1 MDLSKLIFNKK
12 KIVKFI
18 SGWREFYM
26 FYSIVIQKILD
37 PLISKL
43 LIEKGRKTK
52 QKKKKKSNIQLGT
65 KKKGNFQK
73 EKKEKDEIAGRI
85 VKMQCRRKDE
95 TLQSRFC
102 QSRTTSS
109 NVKT

>member
-1 MDLSKLIFNKK
+1 
-12 KIVKFI
+12 
-18 SGWREFYM
+18 M

-52 QKKKKKSNIQLGT
+52 QKKKKKKSNIQLGT

>member
-1 MDLSKLIFNKK
+1 MERILYVLQYSYPKK
-12 KIVKFI
+12 FRSTNFKIINRK
-18 SGWREFYM
+18 RE
-26 FYSIVIQKILD
+26 
-37 PLISKL
+37 
-43 LIEKGRKTK
+43 ENKTK
-52 QKKKKKSNIQLGT
+52 EKKKKKSNIQLGT

>member
-1 MDLSKLIFNKK
+1 MERILYVLQYSYPKNFRSTNF
-12 KIVKFI
+12 KIINRK
-18 SGWREFYM
+18 RE
-26 FYSIVIQKILD
+26 
-37 PLISKL
+37 
-43 LIEKGRKTK
+43 ENKTK
-52 QKKKKKSNIQLGT
+52 EKKKSNIQLGT
-65 KKKGNFQK
+65 KKKKGNFQK

>member
-1 MDLSKLIFNKK
+1 MERILYVLQYSYPKNFRSTNF
-12 KIVKFI
+12 KIINRK
-18 SGWREFYM
+18 RE
-26 FYSIVIQKILD
+26 
-37 PLISKL
+37 
-43 LIEKGRKTK
+43 ENKTK
-52 QKKKKKSNIQLGT
+52 EKKKKKSNIQLGT
-65 KKKGNFQK
+65 KKKKGNFQK

>member
-1 MDLSKLIFNKK
+1 MIDDISIDLWSSKNFVSIKNIRIKCNSTVDLSKLIFNKK

-52 QKKKKKSNIQLGT
+52 QKKKKK
-65 KKKGNFQK
+65 K
-73 EKKEKDEIAGRI
+73 E
-85 VKMQCRRKDE
+85 
-95 TLQSRFC
+95 
-102 QSRTTSS
+102 
-109 NVKT
+109 